1 MSDQSHLARYLGD
14 FPRGRIAC
22 VGDVMLDRFVAGSVE
37 RISPEAPIPVLKVA
51 RETAMPG
58 GAGNVAV
65 NVASLGGQ
73 ARLLGVVGDDG
84 AARELG
90 ALLDDTDGV
99 ESTLVTDAARPTT
112 VKTRYVAAGQQLLR
126 ADYEDTAPV
135 AAATEAELRAAV
147 GRVIGEANAV
157 VVSDYGKGALTD
169 AVLAEVMEKAGA
181 AGVPVIVDPSG
192 RDYGRYRGAAVVSP
206 NRAELEG
213 ATGLSCEEDADVEQ
227 AARTIIDS
235 CGVASLLVTRGASGL
250 SLITADGAHHV
261 PVQAREVFDVSGAGD
276 TVLAAFALAGAAGA
290 SPLDAA
296 HLANAAAG
304 IVVAKVGTAV
314 VRTDDLAEAL
324 HSADVLASDAKVKTR
339 APALD
344 IIQRWRARGD
354 RIGFTNGCFDLVH
367 AGHVSL
373 LAQAKAACDRLVVG
387 LNSDESVQRLKGEG
401 RPLQPEAS
409 RSLVLASL
417 SGVDLVVVFAE
428 DTPQALI
435 EAIRPDVL
443 VKGADYSVDDVVGAD
458 IVQGYGGKVLLA
470 EIMPGH
476 STTDTIARMTAR
488 TSG

>member
-90 ALLDDTDGV
+90 ALLDDTNGV

-324 HSADVLASDAKVKTR
+324 ADDANR
-339 APALD
+339 SD
-344 IIQRWRARGD
+344 IIAGIDLSDHPPLVSEILIDLAKRETMNLSATYASTLIREFDGQVRLLTKPHRSAGFVVLKSVDVPSVLVELGFLSNPEEERLLLSPKFRRRIVESIAAAVDRYFEAQR
-354 RIGFTNGCFDLVH
+354 
-367 AGHVSL
+367 
-373 LAQAKAACDRLVVG
+373 
-387 LNSDESVQRLKGEG
+387 
-401 RPLQPEAS
+401 AS
-409 RSLVLASL
+409 R
-417 SGVDLVVVFAE
+417 
-428 DTPQALI
+428 
-435 EAIRPDVL
+435 
-443 VKGADYSVDDVVGAD
+443 
-458 IVQGYGGKVLLA
+458 
-470 EIMPGH
+470 
-476 STTDTIARMTAR
+476 
-488 TSG
+488 

>member
-1 MSDQSHLARYLGD
+1 MSDQSLLARYLGD
-14 FPRGRIAC
+14 FSRGRIVC

-51 RETAMPG
+51 RENAMPG

-65 NVASLGGQ
+65 NIASLGGQ
-73 ARLLGVVGDDG
+73 ARLFGVVGDDG

-90 ALLDDTDGV
+90 ALLDDAARV
-99 ESTLVTDAARPTT
+99 ESALVTDGARPTT
-112 VKTRYVAAGQQLLR
+112 IKTRYVAAGQQLLR
-126 ADYEDTAPV
+126 ADFEDTTPV
-135 AAATEAELRAAV
+135 TAATEAELRAAL
-147 GRVIGEANAV
+147 GPAIGEANAV
-157 VVSDYGKGALTD
+157 VVSDYGKGTMT
-169 AVLAEVMEKAGA
+169 AVILGEVMERAGA
-181 AGVPVIVDPSG
+181 ARVPVIVDPSG

-213 ATGLSCEEDADVEQ
+213 ATGLSCEEDADVER

-235 CGVASLLVTRGASGL
+235 CGVASVLVTRGERGL
-250 SLITADGAHHV
+250 SLVTRDVAHHL

-314 VRTDDLAEAL
+314 VHTDDLAEAL
-324 HSADVLASDAKVKTR
+324 HGADVHASEAKIKTR
-339 APALD
+339 ASALE

-373 LAQAKAACDRLVVG
+373 LTQAKAACDRLVVG
-387 LNSDESVQRLKGEG
+387 LNSDDSVRRLKGEG
-401 RPLQPEAS
+401 RPLQQEAS

-417 SGVDLVVVFAE
+417 NGVDLVVVFAE
-428 DTPQALI
+428 DTPQTLI

-443 VKGADYSVDDVVGAD
+443 VKGADYSVDEVVGAD
-458 IVQGYGGKVLLA
+458 LVQSYGGRVLLA
-470 EIMPGH
+470 DILPGQ
-476 STTDTIARMTAR
+476 STTETIARMA
-488 TSG
+488 G

>member
-1 MSDQSHLARYLGD
+1 MSDQSLLARYLGD
-14 FPRGRIAC
+14 FSRGRIVC

-51 RETAMPG
+51 RENAMLG

-65 NVASLGGQ
+65 NIASLGGQ
-73 ARLLGVVGDDG
+73 ARLFGVVGDDG

-90 ALLDDTDGV
+90 ALLDDAARV
-99 ESTLVTDAARPTT
+99 ESTLVTDGARTT
-112 VKTRYVAAGQQLLR
+112 TIKTRYVAAGQQLLR
-126 ADYEDTAPV
+126 TDYEDTAPV
-135 AAATEAELRAAV
+135 AAATQAELRAAL
-147 GRVIGEANAV
+147 GPAIGEANAV
-157 VVSDYGKGALTD
+157 VVSDYGKGTMT
-169 AVLAEVMEKAGA
+169 AVILGEVMERAGA
-181 AGVPVIVDPSG
+181 ARVPVIVDPSG

-227 AARTIIDS
+227 AARNLIDS
-235 CGVASLLVTRGASGL
+235 CGVASVLVTRGERGL
-250 SLITADGAHHV
+250 SLVTPDVAHHV
-261 PVQAREVFDVSGAGD
+261 PVRAREVFDVSGAGD
-276 TVLAAFALAGAAGA
+276 TVVAAFALAGAAGA
-290 SPLDAA
+290 SPIEAA

-314 VRTDDLAEAL
+314 VRTDDLAAAL
-324 HSADVLASDAKVKTR
+324 HGADILASEAKIKTR
-339 APALD
+339 ASALE

-373 LAQAKAACDRLVVG
+373 LTQAKTACDRLVVG
-387 LNSDESVQRLKGEG
+387 LNSDDSVRRLKGEG
-401 RPLQPEAS
+401 RPLQQEAS

-417 SGVDLVVVFAE
+417 NGVDLVVVFAE

-435 EAIRPDVL
+435 EAIRPDIL
-443 VKGADYSVDDVVGAD
+443 VKGADYGVDEVVGAD
-458 IVQGYGGKVLLA
+458 FVQGYGGKVVLA
-470 EIMPGH
+470 DILPGH
-476 STTDTIARMTAR
+476 STTETIARMAAR